1 MRIIFATLLLLSLA
15 GDAFAQVRGSSE
27 PLVFGSEEEQL
38 RFNELAT
45 ELRCLVC
52 QNQNLADSDATL
64 AHDLRQE
71 VFEMM
76 QDGLDDDQ
84 IKQFLVDRYGDFVLY
99 KPPVKANTLVL
110 WAGPAILLLAGAL
123 AVFLSIRR
131 RNSML
136 AGPGAE

>member
-15 GDAFAQVRGSSE
+15 SDACAQVRGSSE

>member
-1 MRIIFATLLLLSLA
+1 MA
-15 GDAFAQVRGSSE
+15 